1 MITPTRR
8 AVLLMAAGAPL
19 AMLVAVLLPALWF
32 AGLVWIPAVLTL
44 VIADRLLASRL
55 PGLEVQCA
63 GVVQVGEPL
72 IVGIAIAAGRRVPSG
87 LELALS
93 TGPKLEPV
101 ADNRM
106 LVGAD
111 EERPSLAFMPVR
123 RGTDAV
129 ERLWARWAGPMG
141 LAWRIREIAVDRKV
155 MIVPDIRPVREKAP
169 LLLRDAQAGEMARI
183 DRGEGTEF
191 ESLAEW
197 QSGMERRAID
207 WNQSARHMKLLAR
220 EYRIE
225 RNNQIVLAIDSGRVM
240 CEPVAGLPRVDRAI
254 SAALLAAYSALKLG
268 DRVSLFGFDS
278 HPRISS
284 GAVSGVR
291 AFTQVQRLAAQL
303 DYSTAETN
311 FTLALATLS
320 GELNRRSLV
329 IVFTEFTDQ
338 TGAELM
344 IRAAGSLMAR
354 HLVLFVVLSDDELE
368 EMAAAEP
375 ESVDHVSRAVIAASM
390 LRERRLVISRLRHV
404 GIHVL
409 EARHDAVG
417 PALVRQ
423 YLDFKRRNL
432 L

>member
-1 MITPTRR
+1 MIPTRR
-8 AVLLMAAGAPL
+8 AVLLMAAGAPVALLL
-19 AMLVAVLLPALWF
+19 AVFQPALWF
-32 AGLVWIPAVLTL
+32 AGLVWIPAVITL
-44 VIADRLLASRL
+44 FLADWLFAPRL
-55 PGLEVQCA
+55 PVLEVQCP
-63 GVVQVGEPL
+63 GVIQVGEPL
-72 IVGIAIAAGRRVPSG
+72 IVGIAIDPGRRTPRG

-93 TGPKLEPV
+93 TGPKFRPV
-101 ADNRM
+101 ADNR
-106 LVGAD
+106 LFVGAD
-111 EERPSLAFMPVR
+111 EERPALAFTPLR
-123 RGTDAV
+123 RGTDAI
-129 ERLWARWAGPMG
+129 ERLWARWPGPLG
-141 LAWRIREIAVDRKV
+141 LAWCLRARTVDRQIA
-155 MIVPDIRPVREKAP
+155 IVPDIRLVREKAP
-169 LLLRDAQAGEMARI
+169 LLLRDAQFGEMARI

-207 WNQSARHMKLLAR
+207 WNHSARHMKLLAR

-225 RNNQIVLAIDSGRVM
+225 RNNQIVFAIDSGRVM

-278 HPRISS
+278 RPRISS

-344 IRAAGSLMAR
+344 IRAATSLMAR
-354 HLVLFVVLSDDELE
+354 HLVLFVVLSDEELE

-390 LRERRLVISRLRHV
+390 LRERRLVISRLRHI

-417 PALVRQ
+417 VALVRQ
-423 YLDFKRRNL
+423 YLEFKRRNL

>member
-1 MITPTRR
+1 MIIPTRR

-19 AMLVAVLLPALWF
+19 ALLIAVFQPVPWF
-32 AGLVWIPAVLTL
+32 AGLIWIPAVLTL
-44 VIADRLLASRL
+44 TIADRLFAARPS
-55 PGLEVQCA
+55 GLEVQCA
-63 GVVQVGEPL
+63 AAVQVGEPL
-72 IVGIAIAAGRRVPSG
+72 IVGIAIDPARKVPRG

-101 ADNRM
+101 ADNR
-106 LVGAD
+106 LTVGRD
-111 EERPSLAFMPVR
+111 EDRPSLAFMPVR
-123 RGTDAV
+123 RGTETI
-129 ERLWARWAGPMG
+129 ERLWARWAGPLG
-141 LAWRIREIAVDRKV
+141 LALRIREIAVGRQIT
-155 MIVPDIRPVREKAP
+155 IVPDIRLVREKAP
-169 LLLRDAQAGEMARI
+169 LLLRDAQMGEMARI
-183 DRGEGTEF
+183 DRGEGSEF
-191 ESLAEW
+191 ESLTEW

-207 WNQSARHMKLLAR
+207 WNQSARHMTLLAR

-225 RNNQIVLAIDSGRVM
+225 RNNQIVFAIDSGRVM
-240 CEPVAGLPRVDRAI
+240 CEPVGGLPRVDRAI
-254 SAALLAAYSALKLG
+254 SAALLGAYSALKLG

-278 HPRISS
+278 RPRISS
-284 GAVSGVR
+284 GAVSGTR

-320 GELNRRSLV
+320 GELNRRSLI

-344 IRAAGSLMAR
+344 IRAAASLMAR
-354 HLVLFVVLSDDELE
+354 HLVLFVVLRDDELE
-368 EMAAAEP
+368 EMAGAEP
-375 ESVDHVSRAVIAASM
+375 ESVDHVSRAVIAAAM
-390 LRERRLVISRLRHV
+390 LRERRLVISRLKHV

-409 EARHDAVG
+409 EAAHDAVG

-423 YLDFKRRNL
+423 YLEFKRRNL